1 MSDQEKGKIEDTGLG
16 LGDFLSRGAEKAS
29 PRNEKET
36 KPAEKAATDEKTS
49 VVAETK
55 PEVKAAEAKAETPKV
70 SEKQATSTTP
80 ATPEAGQQTG
90 PTTPNWDDESNPW
103 KKKASENEKR
113 YRDTH
118 REWNATHQQNQEMQ
132 RQIQVMQAKLDG
144 TYDPAIHEPPPLDP
158 HAVRSWGAVE
168 GRAETSYEASVMQ
181 HGQEAVDSTL
191 ARYKEIFAQDLETQ
205 SRVLQ
210 SKHPVATAMEAVRAY
225 DLFAKY
231 QTTDPAQLVARIE
244 QELRAKLVPE
254 IEESTQKKLLKG
266 LASKNAEPRGLSNV
280 AGGSGAGDKAIASDN
295 KGRSKSLGA
304 IFGR

>member
-16 LGDFLSRGAEKAS
+16 LGDFLSRGAPKAS
-29 PRNEKET
+29 PDEKKESKEPVVEAKEAKDSEPEA
-36 KPAEKAATDEKTS
+36 KPAKEAAL
-49 VVAETK
+49 
-55 PEVKAAEAKAETPKV
+55 KAELRDKAP
-70 SEKQATSTTP
+70 ESTKAPAASTP

-90 PTTPNWDDESNPW
+90 PNWDDDSNPW
-103 KKKASENEKR
+103 KKKAAENEKR

-118 REWNATHQQNQEMQ
+118 RGWNELHQQHQEAQ
-132 RQIQVMQAKLDG
+132 RQLKVMQAKLDG

-158 HAVRSWGAVE
+158 HAVRTWGAVE

-181 HGQEAVDSTL
+181 HGQETVDSTL

-210 SKHPVATAMEAVRAY
+210 SKHPVATAMEAVKAY

-244 QELRAKLVPE
+244 KELREKLVPE
-254 IEESTQKKLLKG
+254 IEASTQKKLLKG
-266 LASKNAEPRGLSNV
+266 LSSNNAEPKGLSGV
-280 AGGSGAGDKAIASDN
+280 AGGSGAGDKAVARDN
-295 KGRSKSLGA
+295 KGRSKPLGA
-304 IFGR
+304 IFGH